1 MLPAEHTRTNLSD
14 IYLLNTH
21 TTDRTYTLHK
31 FKSRAQLSVGEKT
44 SVRHQNEPFFIYK
57 GRGTR
62 KHEEKRKK
70 DMARKGEKDRFRKGS
85 CKKKEN
91 AFFFPPGD
99 SQKKK
104 NQRKKVLLKRWEF

>member
-1 MLPAEHTRTNLSD
+1 MLPAEHTHTNLSD